1 MSALLAQLR
10 GLYGRTI
17 GMVALILL
25 AVLVTFWI
33 SVREQQQTQAELTAL
48 SIDSLRKMAGEG
60 IERRG
65 EAIARLLGEALTNP
79 LYYFDLALIGEI
91 VRSAQQLPGVAYV
104 LVYDDDGRIV
114 HDGSRDIAAFGTDM
128 DDPLAFAAIHA
139 RSLLTQQDASHVD
152 VALPILVGNQRLG
165 GVRVGLS
172 LADPQ
177 RMEEAARLEL
187 DQRSAIAAERRVTL
201 MAMVFGALLLGGVLI
216 LLLVTRGLVRPIQR
230 LALAARSI
238 EQGRYDVSLPGR
250 RHDELG
256 DLERAF
262 ARMADA
268 LARHDQD
275 ILRMAY
281 TDPLTGLANRLAFR
295 ERLEQRLVAARA
307 AGRSLTLLFIDLDD
321 FKRINDSLGHDAGD
335 QVLEQVAT
343 RLRQTLPSSGD
354 DDALLAR
361 LGGDEFVVLFASD
374 AQRDA
379 ARVLAEA
386 ILLELQRPFSALGK
400 QAFIGASIGITRYP
414 DDATEPR
421 SLLKAG
427 DLAMYQA
434 KLGGKNCIRF
444 FHAAMDHAVAEN
456 AQLENALRGAW
467 ERGELTLSFQPIYDL
482 ANRRLVGAEALLRW
496 NHPVLGAVQPSV
508 FVAVA
513 ERSGLIEQIGRRV
526 LAAACQA
533 AQAWTLPGG
542 LPFISVNVSALQ
554 LRKGDLTE
562 VVAQALADSGLAAER
577 LHLELTETAVMG
589 DEAQIAVLVSRL
601 RALGVKIWLDDFGTG
616 FSGLSHLRRVPVD
629 GVKIDK
635 SFVLDLL
642 RDPDDLALTSAIIAM
657 AHSLGFTV
665 VAEGVESEAQFEIL
679 RERGCDFA
687 QGYWLGRPVPDAVF
701 SADHLGKT

>member
-10 GLYGRTI
+10 GLYGRTV
-17 GMVALILL
+17 GLVTLILL
-25 AVLVTFWI
+25 AVLAAFW
-33 SVREQQQTQAELTAL
+33 VGARDQQRSQAELAVL
-48 SIDSLRKMAGEG
+48 SVDSLRRVSGEAL
-60 IERRG
+60 EQRG
-65 EAIARLLGEALTNP
+65 EAIARLLGEALINP

-114 HDGSRDIAAFGTDM
+114 HDGSGDIAAFGTDM

-139 RSLLTQQDASHVD
+139 RSLLTQRDAKHVD
-152 VALPILVGNQRLG
+152 VALPILIGDQRLG

-177 RMEEAARLEL
+177 RLEAAARAEL
-187 DQRSAIAAERRVTL
+187 DQRAGAAGQRRVRL
-201 MAMVFGALLLGGVLI
+201 LGLVFGALLLGGALI
-216 LLLVTRGLVRPIQR
+216 LLLVTRGLVAPIQR

-238 EQGRYDVSLPGR
+238 EQGRYDISLPGQR
-250 RHDELG
+250 RDELG

-307 AGRSLTLLFIDLDD
+307 AGRALTLLFIDLDD

-335 QVLEQVAT
+335 QVLEQVAA
-343 RLRQTLPSSGD
+343 RLRQCLPSSGD
-354 DDALLAR
+354 QDALLAR
-361 LGGDEFVVLFASD
+361 LGGDEFVVLFSD

-379 ARVLAEA
+379 ARLLAEA
-386 ILLELQRPFSALGK
+386 ILIEVQRPFMAMARQVFL
-400 QAFIGASIGITRYP
+400 GASIGITRYP

-444 FHAAMDHAVAEN
+444 FHAAMDHAVAET

-467 ERGELTLSFQPIYDL
+467 ERGELSLSFQPIYDL

-533 AQAWTLPGG
+533 AQAWQLPGG

-554 LRKGDLTE
+554 LRKGDLAE
-562 VVAQALADSGLAAER
+562 VVAGALADSGLAAER

-589 DEAQIAVLVSRL
+589 DEAQVAVLVSRL

-701 SADHLGKT
+701 SADHLGRA